1 MSFKLNVNI
10 LSGNDNTS
18 TGRETF
24 NPLLRTTPKTFNP
37 LLRTTPNH
45 IRRGQLEGHISAIR
59 KGQYSWARLRI
70 LEKTLPTTVTR
81 ARKTGDVW
89 TAHWAEQVL
98 ACIEVHGHKVTRS

>member
-10 LSGNDNTS
+10 LADTDNAS
-18 TGRETF
+18 TGRE
-24 NPLLRTTPKTFNP
+24 TFNP

-45 IRRGQLEGHISAIR
+45 IRRGQLESHISAIR
-59 KGQYSWARLRI
+59 KGEYSWARLRI
-70 LEKTLPTTVTR
+70 LQKTLPTTVSR
-81 ARKTGDVW
+81 ARSTGDVW